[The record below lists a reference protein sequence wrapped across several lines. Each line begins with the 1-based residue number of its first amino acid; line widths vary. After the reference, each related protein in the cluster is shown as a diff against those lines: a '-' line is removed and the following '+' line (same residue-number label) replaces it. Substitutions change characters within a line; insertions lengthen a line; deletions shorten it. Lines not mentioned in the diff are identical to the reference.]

1 LLLLLITA
9 LNTKLNL
16 FISFPFLV
24 FSLVLSW
31 ASPLTYQV
39 LGHIKSIFILIFGV
53 FVYDAI
59 PTPRS
64 VTGMVLAM
72 VGVILY
78 TEENRQQLKLRQSK
92 YIPVVQMSE
101 ADGQDES
108 KKSIVQIERDSG
120 QRSSAQSPSKSNPS
134 QPSFAHDNKC

>member
-1 LLLLLITA
+1 
-9 LNTKLNL
+9 
-16 FISFPFLV
+16 
-24 FSLVLSW
+24 
-31 ASPLTYQV
+31 V

-53 FVYDAI
+53 FVHDAI

-64 VTGMVLAM
+64 VIGMVLAM

-92 YIPVVQMSE
+92 YIPVVQISE

-120 QRSSAQSPSKSNPS
+120 QRSSVQSPSKSNPS
-134 QPSFAHDNKC
+134 QPSFAHDIKC

>member
-1 LLLLLITA
+1 
-9 LNTKLNL
+9 
-16 FISFPFLV
+16 
-24 FSLVLSW
+24 
-31 ASPLTYQV
+31 V

-53 FVYDAI
+53 FAYDAI

-64 VTGMVLAM
+64 VIGMVLAM

-108 KKSIVQIERDSG
+108 KKSTVQIERDSG
-120 QRSSAQSPSKSNPS
+120 QRNSAQSPSKSNPS